1 VNDNS
6 IPYLGDILE
15 LRNDPDEKQ
24 KQKQKENQ
32 YEHKLNKYNFEL
44 T

>member
-1 VNDNS
+1 MNDNS

-24 KQKQKENQ
+24 KKNKKKQ

>member
-24 KQKQKENQ
+24 TK
-32 YEHKLNKYNFEL
+32 NK
-44 T
+44 TKPV